1 MYFYECVL
9 LLKPTLSDEEAQAT
23 ISRYEKIVED
33 KGGRLHATQRLGKKR
48 LAYELRK
55 EKKADYVILYAEF
68 KNPAD
73 QIELERVARLDERII
88 KSMNLRRKTLVLPTV
103 ESSSESTSGSSGAGE
118 EMAAHDVEGEAI

>member
-1 MYFYECVL
+1 MHFYECVL
-9 LLKPTLSDEEAQAT
+9 LLKPTLTDEEAQAT
-23 ISRYEKIVED
+23 VARYEKIVED

-88 KSMNLRRKTLVLPTV
+88 KSMNLRRKTLVVPPMD
-103 ESSSESTSGSSGAGE
+103 SSAEAPGASAGSTEDMGAP
-118 EMAAHDVEGEAI
+118 DVEGEAI

>member
-1 MYFYECVL
+1 MNFYECVL
-9 LLKPTLSDEEAQAT
+9 LLKPTLTDEEAQAT

-68 KNPAD
+68 KSPAD
-73 QIELERVARLDERII
+73 QLELERVARLDERII
-88 KSMNLRRKTLVLPTV
+88 KSMNLRRKTLVVPSMDSSA
-103 ESSSESTSGSSGAGE
+103 ESASSAAGLSE
-118 EMAAHDVEGEAI
+118 EMNASEVEGEAI

>member
-68 KNPAD
+68 KNQSD
-73 QIELERVARLDERII
+73 KIELERVARLDERII

-103 ESSSESTSGSSGAGE
+103 ESSSDSTSGSSGAEG
-118 EMAAHDVEGEAI
+118 EMAPHDVEGEAI

>member
-9 LLKPTLSDEEAQAT
+9 LLKPTLSDEEAQGVV
-23 ISRYEKIVED
+23 SRYEKIVEE

-68 KNPAD
+68 KSPSD
-73 QIELERVARLDERII
+73 QLEIERVARLDERVI
-88 KSMNLRRKTLVLPTV
+88 KSMILRRKTLVVPSMD
-103 ESSSESTSGSSGAGE
+103 SSSES
-118 EMAAHDVEGEAI
+118 AAHNTEAGAAFVGAPEGEAI